1 MSSARIAC
9 CVVLI
14 AGLLFPD
21 GAKAEE
27 VVTVPLKIQ
36 ASIIAKVL
44 GYDRNLPKRSG
55 KSVVI
60 GVVTDGRSADL
71 RAELRDAFSLLSKK
85 QIAQLPVSVISIH
98 ANQADR
104 VDSQCEAALLNVI
117 YVSQRSADDT
127 IKAVLAWAQRKKIP
141 AFCDSERL
149 VERGFVFGVG
159 VENERPR
166 MIINLSQVKPQGLA
180 LPASVLQLAKIIR

>member
-1 MSSARIAC
+1 MSSVKFVCSI
-9 CVVLI
+9 VLI
-14 AGLLFPD
+14 AGLLLPD
-21 GAKAEE
+21 GAPAEE

-44 GYDRNLPKRSG
+44 GYDLNLSKRSG

-71 RAELRDAFSLLSKK
+71 RAELWDAFSLLSKK
-85 QIAQLPVSVISIH
+85 QIAKLPVSVISIH
-98 ANQADR
+98 ANQGDQVA
-104 VDSQCEAALLNVI
+104 SQSEAARLNVI

-127 IKAVLAWAQRKKIP
+127 IKAVLAWAQRKTIP

-149 VERGFVFGVG
+149 VELGFVFGVG